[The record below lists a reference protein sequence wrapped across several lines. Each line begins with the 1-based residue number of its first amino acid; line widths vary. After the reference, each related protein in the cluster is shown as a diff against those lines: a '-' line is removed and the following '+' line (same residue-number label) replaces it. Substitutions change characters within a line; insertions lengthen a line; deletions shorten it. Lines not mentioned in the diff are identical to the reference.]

1 MSKVV
6 AAGRYVWNGALQG
19 GEMERHQLQ
28 LEPGDSGTQFGE
40 LLLMGAVGDQMLD
53 QGDQHRSIK

>member
-1 MSKVV
+1 
-6 AAGRYVWNGALQG
+6 
-19 GEMERHQLQ
+19 MERHQLQ

-40 LLLMGAVGDQMLD
+40 LLLMGAVGDQVLD